1 MTVHN
6 DNPKLSI
13 YRRLFALNRAFV
25 HAERNL
31 NYLLAV
37 GVLKEELTRVWQ
49 NRLRDIQSE
58 VNQELTTTLRDR
70 EYKDARRPEQL
81 EEIKT
86 QRKKN
91 KRS

>member
-1 MTVHN
+1 LTTPN
-6 DNPKLSI
+6 DNPKLLI
-13 YRRLFALNRAFV
+13 YQKLFALNRAFV

-31 NYLLAV
+31 NSLLAV

-58 VNQELTTTLRDR
+58 INQELTTTLRDR
-70 EYKDARRPEQL
+70 EYKDARRPETSK
-81 EEIKT
+81 KT
-86 QRKKN
+86 